1 MVAQARSFQ
10 KLEKDHN
17 YVAGICVPKM
27 PSISGPSSL
36 VKFDNNNHCAIW
48 IQNCAPYEVQIR
60 TGDKLGI
67 VEAEDQ
73 IYERLPRIKKKTWT
87 RKEIKE
93 RCHLGAPEEYQA
105 RYINSL
111 FRHQAAISL
120 NKYDL
125 GLAKDSGST

>member
-1 MVAQARSFQ
+1 MVAQTRSFQ

-17 YVAGICVPKM
+17 YVADICAPKM

-67 VEAEDQ
+67 VEAEDTIPLDEQSLSAICDQ

-105 RYINSL
+105 R
-111 FRHQAAISL
+111 
-120 NKYDL
+120 
-125 GLAKDSGST
+125 